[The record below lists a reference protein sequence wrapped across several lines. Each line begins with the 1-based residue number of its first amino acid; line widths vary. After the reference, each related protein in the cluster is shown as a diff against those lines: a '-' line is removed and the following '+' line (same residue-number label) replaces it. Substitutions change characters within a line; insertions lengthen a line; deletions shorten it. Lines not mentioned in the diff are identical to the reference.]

1 MSRVVSISTQA
12 LTISNGDQCLLR
24 TRYCNNLG
32 ADSLLSWLAGLL
44 TRAMYATRFSPSG
57 VAQIN
62 LTLLMFDKPTVGEV
76 NAIKEELRTFGESI
90 VNKTTPKVSIED
102 GYNAL
107 VVAHQILE
115 KLKITG
121 NLSTQK

>member
-1 MSRVVSISTQA
+1 
-12 LTISNGDQCLLR
+12 
-24 TRYCNNLG
+24 
-32 ADSLLSWLAGLL
+32 
-44 TRAMYATRFSPSG
+44 
-57 VAQIN
+57 
-62 LTLLMFDKPTVGEV
+62 MFDKPTVVEV